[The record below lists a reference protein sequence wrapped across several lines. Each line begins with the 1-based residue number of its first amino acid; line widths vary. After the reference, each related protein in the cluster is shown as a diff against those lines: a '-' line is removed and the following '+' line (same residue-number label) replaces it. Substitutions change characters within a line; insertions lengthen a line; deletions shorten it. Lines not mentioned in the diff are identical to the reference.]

1 MAGNSSSGSDHLAD
15 EACGN
20 IDLMLTL
27 QTPKPN
33 VIRRLRIGALL
44 PLHLTYGGLPIIAV
58 DPAGATAGF
67 IEPPEPDKLVAC
79 MTDGHLF
86 VAKVLKFEAGTA
98 QVHVYRIPPTI

>member
-1 MAGNSSSGSDHLAD
+1 MASDPSGDCA
-15 EACGN
+15 G
-20 IDLMLTL
+20 IDLTLTL

-33 VIRRLRIGALL
+33 VIRRLRVGALL

-58 DPAGATAGF
+58 DPVGGTAGF
-67 IEPPEPDKLVAC
+67 IEPPDPDKLIGC

-98 QVHVYRIPPTI
+98 EVRVYSLPPTV